1 MAATSLCRQL
11 HGSVN
16 GALIFQ
22 HRAAN
27 AATDIKTTI
36 VFRANIVR
44 VLTKGLAEVN
54 RVRARERVNR
64 AFRHLHLVAAQISLL
79 ALALAA
85 VVIPLPTQSQELPS
99 LINVVDYTKLLPLL
113 PEAPAGW
120 TADKAE
126 GSTTDAGGF
135 KLTNVHR
142 DYRKGEGDNA
152 PTTSISILDSAANP
166 DYVEATT
173 AAWSFSTS
181 STEGYSK
188 SVTLDGN
195 QGFETFENEGKHGT
209 LWLMVAKRY
218 FVQIETKDQ
227 NSAALQE
234 WAKRVDLKKLA
245 EIK

>member
-1 MAATSLCRQL
+1 
-11 HGSVN
+11 
-16 GALIFQ
+16 
-22 HRAAN
+22 
-27 AATDIKTTI
+27 
-36 VFRANIVR
+36 
-44 VLTKGLAEVN
+44 LTKGLAEVN

-64 AFRHLHLVAAQISLL
+64 TFCHFHWVAARITLV

-85 VVIPLPTQSQELPS
+85 VVIPWPTRSQELPS

-113 PEAPAGW
+113 PEAPPGW
-120 TADKAE
+120 AADKAE

-142 DYRKGEGDNA
+142 DYRKGQGDNA

-181 STEGYSK
+181 SSEGYSK
-188 SVTLDGN
+188 SVTLADN
-195 QGFETFENEGKHGT
+195 RGFETFENEGKHGT

-227 NSAALQE
+227 DSAALQE
-234 WAKRVDLKKLA
+234 WAKRVDLKGLA